1 MEKRIIE
8 SNARPRISFPS
19 RALVA
24 ILFAFSAHSFAS
36 AEQPEPL
43 AFQRASH
50 LRRGINTSNWF
61 AQAGDYS
68 VQRLRTFTTADD
80 IRLIHRLGFDHIRLS
95 IDAEPLLAWQRKQPN
110 GIAFMG
116 ELDAIVKVANQQD
129 LAVIVDIHPDS
140 RFKQTLL
147 QGGEPVER
155 FGMLWHALA
164 AHFAP
169 TDPGLVFFEIM
180 NEPEQS
186 DPYRWQGI
194 QAFVASRIR
203 DAAPNHTIIACGAH
217 WSGLEDLL
225 QLSPLALPN
234 VIYTFHDY
242 EPFAFTHQ
250 GATWTMSAVQPLR
263 DVPYPSTPENIA
275 KNLEQEPTLAGKFFV
290 QQYGLDRWDA
300 NRVDISLSF
309 AERWSELNHAPVY
322 VGEFGVHR
330 PYADH
335 AMRAQWLH
343 DMRTAMEKHHLG
355 WAMWD
360 YQDNFG
366 AVTKKDGQTIPD
378 PAVIEALGLKLQ
390 PPAKP

>member
-1 MEKRIIE
+1 M
-8 SNARPRISFPS
+8 SFPRRS
-19 RALVA
+19 LAAVIFLALVA
-24 ILFAFSAHSFAS
+24 TIAPAQ
-36 AEQPEPL
+36 QPDSL
-43 AFQRASH
+43 AFQRAGH
-50 LRRGINTSNWF
+50 LRHGINTSNWF

-68 VQRLRTFTTADD
+68 VQRLRTYTTADD
-80 IRLIHRLGFDHIRLS
+80 IRLIRRLGFDHIRLS
-95 IDAEPLLAWQRKQPN
+95 IDAEPLLAWQRNQAN

-129 LAVIVDIHPDS
+129 LAVIIDIHPES
-140 RFKQTLL
+140 RYKQSLL
-147 QGGEPVER
+147 QGGDPVQR
-155 FGMLWHALA
+155 FGMLWRALA

-194 QAFVASRIR
+194 QAFVAAQIR
-203 DAAPNHTIIACGAH
+203 EAAPNHTIIACGAH

-263 DVPYPSTPENIA
+263 DVPYPSTPENVA
-275 KNLEQEPTLAGKFFV
+275 KNLEQEPTLDGQFFV

-300 NRVDISLSF
+300 HRVDVSLSF
-309 AERWSELNHAPVY
+309 AERWSELNHVPVY

-330 PYADH
+330 PYAGP

-343 DMRTAMEKHHLG
+343 DMRTAMEKHRLG

-378 PAVIEALGLKLQ
+378 PAIIEALGLTLA
-390 PPAKP
+390 PSTKP